1 MYECG
6 QNNNNENRKRES
18 VLDPRIP
25 DLGFAFVDEMKILG
39 FEIDAK
45 IENLERN
52 FDKCITKMRKTI
64 GNWSWFRLSLPGR
77 IAIVKSLVLSQVTCA
92 AHIGMGGVKI
102 KKEPRQRDGYV
113 YRIS

>member
-1 MYECG
+1 MRIG
-6 QNNNNENRKRES
+6 NRES

-25 DLGFAFVDEMKILG
+25 NLGFTFVDEMNILG

-64 GNWSWFRLSLPGR
+64 GLGFAYLCREGSPLLNHWYCRR
-77 IAIVKSLVLSQVTCA
+77 
-92 AHIGMGGVKI
+92 
-102 KKEPRQRDGYV
+102 
-113 YRIS
+113 